1 MGRKTL
7 YRSFSFTD
15 PNKVRRL
22 QSSLSGLP
30 AHHSGKYSTT
40 LIGGHVCELE
50 TNLPL
55 SEIRAWFRAAN
66 VPMQDCVTDTMSLE
80 DRVKIWDAEDAAA
93 IRARK

>member
-7 YRSFSFTD
+7 WRSFSFTD

-30 AHHSGKYSTT
+30 AHHSDKYQTT
-40 LIGGHVCELE
+40 LIGGHVGEVE

-55 SEIRAWFRAAN
+55 SEIRVWFRAAG
-66 VPMQDCVTDTMSLE
+66 VPMQDYVTDTMTLE
-80 DRVKIWDAEDAAA
+80 DRVKVWEAEDAT
-93 IRARK
+93 